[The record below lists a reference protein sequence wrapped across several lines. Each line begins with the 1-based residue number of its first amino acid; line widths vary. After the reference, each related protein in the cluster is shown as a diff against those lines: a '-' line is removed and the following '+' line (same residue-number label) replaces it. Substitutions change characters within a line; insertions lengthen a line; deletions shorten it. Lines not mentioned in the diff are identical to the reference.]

1 MTDQSVAQD
10 YGAQQITVLE
20 GLEPV
25 RKRPGMYIGSTG
37 ARGLHHLVYEVVDNS
52 VDEALAGHA
61 TAIEVE
67 LHADGRVTV
76 QDDGRGIPCDLHEKT
91 GRPALETVLT
101 VLHAGGK
108 FGGEDT
114 GYKVSAGLH
123 GVGISVVNALS
134 EQLDVEVAR
143 GGKRHT
149 MAFAKGVVLRDMSTE
164 PLLEGGGRTSGTAV
178 TFRPDASIFASAGE
192 LSFET
197 LATRFD
203 EQAFLNAGL
212 NITLIDWREMSGGA
226 GEGGGPR
233 VQECCH
239 LGGLEEYV
247 ALICKEKTPLLT
259 DTDQPSIV
267 VRQERKDVVI
277 DVAMRWS
284 ADQYNDQIVSFANGV
299 HTPNGGTHVD
309 GFKAAITRVLNAEAR
324 SAGKRNEKQAS
335 LPGDFL
341 REGLSAVL
349 AVQLREP
356 EFEGQTKSRLG
367 NPEVRAIV
375 SEVVGEALSR
385 QMQLR
390 PRALAA
396 IIDKATSAAKAAE
409 AAKAAREL
417 VRRKTVL
424 GSTVLPGKLAECA
437 SKRADDAEIFIV
449 EGDSA
454 GGSAKQGRQRQTQ
467 AVLPLRG
474 KVLNVE
480 KADDA
485 SMYANTEI
493 QALITALGLGIKGDG
508 FDPSQLRYHRIIIMT
523 DADVD
528 GAHIRTLLLTFLYRY
543 KREVVEGGYVYI
555 AFPPLYKLRR
565 GANGKPSYAYS
576 DAERD
581 AIIAQ
586 MGGKPSIQRFKGLGE
601 MMPAELA
608 ETTMDQIGRAH
619 V

>member
-76 QDDGRGIPCDLHEKT
+76 KDDGRGIPCDLHEKT

-108 FGGEDT
+108 FGGQDT

-134 EQLDVEVAR
+134 ERLDVEVAR

-164 PLLEGGGRTSGTAV
+164 PLLEGGGGRTSGTAV
-178 TFRPDASIFASAGE
+178 TFLPDASIFASAGE

-212 NITLIDWREMSGGA
+212 NITLIDWREMSGGE

-309 GFKAAITRVLNAEAR
+309 GFKAA
-324 SAGKRNEKQAS
+324 
-335 LPGDFL
+335 
-341 REGLSAVL
+341 
-349 AVQLREP
+349 
-356 EFEGQTKSRLG
+356 
-367 NPEVRAIV
+367 
-375 SEVVGEALSR
+375 
-385 QMQLR
+385 
-390 PRALAA
+390 
-396 IIDKATSAAKAAE
+396 ATP
-409 AAKAAREL
+409 
-417 VRRKTVL
+417 
-424 GSTVLPGKLAECA
+424 GSTPARARLA
-437 SKRADDAEIFIV
+437 
-449 EGDSA
+449 
-454 GGSAKQGRQRQTQ
+454 
-467 AVLPLRG
+467 P
-474 KVLNVE
+474 
-480 KADDA
+480 
-485 SMYANTEI
+485 
-493 QALITALGLGIKGDG
+493 
-508 FDPSQLRYHRIIIMT
+508 
-523 DADVD
+523 
-528 GAHIRTLLLTFLYRY
+528 
-543 KREVVEGGYVYI
+543 
-555 AFPPLYKLRR
+555 
-565 GANGKPSYAYS
+565 
-576 DAERD
+576 
-581 AIIAQ
+581 
-586 MGGKPSIQRFKGLGE
+586 
-601 MMPAELA
+601 
-608 ETTMDQIGRAH
+608 
-619 V
+619 

>member
-76 QDDGRGIPCDLHEKT
+76 KDDGRGIPCDLHEKT

-108 FGGEDT
+108 FGGQDT

-134 EQLDVEVAR
+134 ERLDVEVAR

-149 MAFAKGVVLRDMSTE
+149 RAFAKGVVLRDMSTE

-178 TFRPDASIFASAGE
+178 TFLPDASIFASAGE

-212 NITLIDWREMSGGA
+212 NITLIDWREMSGGE

-309 GFKAAITRVLNAEAR
+309 GFKAAAAPGSTPHAHASPHDRPSSGHQIPTPALTPAPTRTLPSATPHPRPQPRHTAGRVR
-324 SAGKRNEKQAS
+324 SRACSMR
-335 LPGDFL
+335 
-341 REGLSAVL
+341 
-349 AVQLREP
+349 
-356 EFEGQTKSRLG
+356 RLG
-367 NPEVRAIV
+367 ARA
-375 SEVVGEALSR
+375 SATRSR
-385 QMQLR
+385 
-390 PRALAA
+390 RACR
-396 IIDKATSAAKAAE
+396 ATSC
-409 AAKAAREL
+409 AR
-417 VRRKTVL
+417 
-424 GSTVLPGKLAECA
+424 GSPRCSRCSCA
-437 SKRADDAEIFIV
+437 SPSSRGRPSRAWA
-449 EGDSA
+449 
-454 GGSAKQGRQRQTQ
+454 T
-467 AVLPLRG
+467 P
-474 KVLNVE
+474 
-480 KADDA
+480 
-485 SMYANTEI
+485 
-493 QALITALGLGIKGDG
+493 
-508 FDPSQLRYHRIIIMT
+508 RY
-523 DADVD
+523 
-528 GAHIRTLLLTFLYRY
+528 
-543 KREVVEGGYVYI
+543 
-555 AFPPLYKLRR
+555 
-565 GANGKPSYAYS
+565 
-576 DAERD
+576 
-581 AIIAQ
+581 
-586 MGGKPSIQRFKGLGE
+586 
-601 MMPAELA
+601 
-608 ETTMDQIGRAH
+608 
-619 V
+619 